1 MHQQQHFCWL
11 GYFFLMMQRQLKKG
25 TGIAIAESAIKMVFY
40 YFHERD
46 WYNSNFGIKIPHH
59 DKIDTDEPK

>member
-1 MHQQQHFCWL
+1 LHQQQHFCWL

>member
-1 MHQQQHFCWL
+1 MT
-11 GYFFLMMQRQLKKG
+11 MKRRLKKG